1 MTIGKWGLAATNV
14 ITDIIMNED
23 GLSVSYSDGTT
34 SKLNTASTGV
44 YAGTD
49 YTVDAWSK
57 VATYDSVSEAIA
69 TKVDIAE
76 FTNFTKRVT
85 DLEEK
90 HKEPEVPM
98 ETKSILKHDGKR
110 VEVTNFKDGKSISTK
125 YIMPDIKDITVY
137 NYNTVVVE
145 FVDGTK
151 EKAVLSEEDNF
162 SLEQGVS
169 ICLAKKLVGGSSI
182 YNKLIDYMLRKY
194 AQIQKKKAD
203 EAAELKAKKERAR
216 KYKEKKAAKKAA
228 KREEYVRTMQE
239 AFSRALAEH
248 DKCEEQACR
257 SEE

>member
-1 MTIGKWGLAATNV
+1 MGERGWISLDLNKWDTIST
-14 ITDIIMNED
+14 TT
-23 GLSVSYSDGTT
+23 VSYDSALAYKKCTT
-34 SKLNTASTGV
+34 SDVPITKEQL
-44 YAGTD
+44 D
-49 YTVDAWSK
+49 
-57 VATYDSVSEAIA
+57 ELLAIS
-69 TKVDIAE
+69 
-76 FTNFTKRVT
+76 NRVET
-85 DLEEK
+85 LKEK
-90 HKEPEVPM
+90 HKEPEAPM

-110 VEVTNFKDGKSISTK
+110 VEVTNFKDGKSINTK
-125 YIMPDIKDITVY
+125 YIMPDIKNITVY
-137 NYNTVVVE
+137 NNNTVVVE

-194 AQIQKKKAD
+194 AQIQKQKAE
-203 EAAELKAKKERAR
+203 EAAELQAKKERTR

-248 DKCEEQACR
+248 KKV
-257 SEE
+257 